1 MTEFGNL
8 VGIDAPKADPIPA
21 VSIPVPEK
29 VTDKPKVKEQPKQDT
44 PKAKAKSKAKP
55 KAQPA
60 KKAGKK
66 AKKKTNPYIVR
77 KKKSVAVKTDTGL
90 GPAFK
95 DDDGNIIKIDIDE
108 GYVKRLVAETV
119 NVTVPEGVASQEIL
133 PQYVCYTR
141 IYDIF
146 NAVFFGNELDPV
158 MLVFQEMRTAQGYFR
173 HTTQPKGGIWS
184 DGKKKLDEIGLNPLV
199 HFTLFAEGKG
209 DRAISTLLHEMVHK
223 WEFSSAVASDN
234 KIPRDNYHGKVFAEK
249 MESLGLITTNT
260 GKEGGARTGRTITHY
275 IEKDGPFE
283 QVYKLLPEELLWPWK
298 GPKATR
304 GREVKPIT
312 KPKIHRSRN
321 KVKYECPMI
330 HELDEK
336 GDRKCDTVV
345 WSKPDREGYLACLNH
360 DNKAVPLKA
369 VNNPQ

>member
-1 MTEFGNL
+1 MTEFGSL
-8 VGIDAPKADPIPA
+8 VGIDEPKADPIPA
-21 VSIPVPEK
+21 VSIPVPEE
-29 VTDKPKVKEQPKQDT
+29 VTSKPEVEDKPKKDT

-55 KAQPA
+55 KATC
-60 KKAGKK
+60 
-66 AKKKTNPYIVR
+66 KKKDKVNPYIVR
-77 KKKSVAVKTDTGL
+77 SKKSVAIKTDTGL
-90 GPAFK
+90 GPAFR
-95 DDDGNIIKIDIDE
+95 DDDGNIVKVDIDE
-108 GYVKRLVAETV
+108 AYVKKLIAESLEL
-119 NVTVPEGVASQEIL
+119 NVPEGVASEDVL
-133 PQYVCYTR
+133 PQYACYTR
-141 IYDIF
+141 LYDIF

-184 DGKKKLDEIGLNPLV
+184 DGKKMLDEIGLNPLV

-234 KIPRDNYHGKVFAEK
+234 KIPKDNYHGKTFAEK

-260 GKEGGARTGRTITHY
+260 GEEGGARTGRTITHY

-283 QVYKLLPEELLWPWK
+283 QVYKLLPDELLWPWK

-304 GREVKPIT
+304 GKTVKPVA
-312 KPKIHRSRN
+312 KPAVHRSRN

-345 WSKPDREGYLACLNH
+345 WSKPDREGFLACLNH
-360 DNKAVPLKA
+360 GKKAVPLKA
-369 VNNPQ
+369 VNNPAKD